1 MFKLQSIIISIVAM
15 IFVLGLTGVVSA
27 EANISKDIT
36 NFICKDLMRTSG
48 EDRDIALAFAHGYLL
63 GKKGTTTYSP
73 SKLGEATDEF
83 IETCLDNPKANAL
96 KTLGEILDKQK

>member
-15 IFVLGLTGVVSA
+15 IFVLGSTGVVSA
-27 EANISKDIT
+27 EADISKDLT

-83 IETCLDNPKANAL
+83 IETCLDNPNANAL
-96 KTLGEILDKQK
+96 KTLGDILNKQK

>member
-15 IFVLGLTGVVSA
+15 IFVLGSSGVVSA
-27 EANISKDIT
+27 EAEISKDLT
-36 NFICKDLMRTSG
+36 NFICKDIMRTSG
-48 EDRDIALAFAHGYLL
+48 EDRDISLAFAHGYFL

-83 IETCLDNPKANAL
+83 IETCLDNPNANAL
-96 KTLGEILDKQK
+96 KTLGDILNKQK

>member
-1 MFKLQSIIISIVAM
+1 MFKLQSIIVSIVTV
-15 IFVLGLTGVVSA
+15 VLILGSTGVVSA
-27 EANISKDIT
+27 EADISKDLA

-48 EDRDIALAFAHGYLL
+48 EDRDIAIAFAHGYLL

-83 IETCLDNPKANAL
+83 IEICLDNPNANAL
-96 KTLGEILDKQK
+96 KTLGDILNKQK